1 MNPFYPIVAER
12 AERVCEY
19 CRAPEA
25 VFNFSFDVDHV
36 IPTSKGGTNS
46 PENLA
51 LSCRSCNA
59 YKSAFEVGSTISGD
73 SRALFNP
80 RLDVWSEHFVLNLD
94 TLEIEGVTDVGI
106 ASINRLRL
114 NSPSQLAA
122 RLVWRNKELLF

>member
-1 MNPFYPIVAER
+1 MNLFYPIVAER

-36 IPTSKGGTNS
+36 IPRSRSGPNS

-59 YKSAFEVGSTISGD
+59 YKSAFEVGSTDSGD
-73 SRALFNP
+73 SGLLFNP
-80 RLDVWSEHFVLNLD
+80 RVDVWSEHFVLNPD
-94 TLEIEGVTDVGI
+94 TLQIEGLSDVGI
-106 ASINRLRL
+106 GSINRLRL

-122 RLVWRNKELLF
+122 RLVWRNKGLLL